1 MINLLYIV
9 GVWGNGGIEKVVYT
23 YCKNL
28 SPDKYNIYLLPIEK
42 RESIFTAKLQEIG
55 VTIIEPVEKINGNA
69 LQKYKSRKKIVC
81 NAVKNKHFDIVH
93 FHNSIFTSYMFL
105 NEMKKICP
113 NTKYI
118 LHSHGDNA
126 EAPYVHIKRLLNN
139 IIKTI
144 YQNVPDFCTACSDNA
159 GKWSFTKRI
168 YLSNKYTT
176 LFNAFNTE
184 DYMFDINKREYL
196 KKYHKIESR
205 FVIGTIGRF
214 CYQKNPEFIIQIIK
228 NMNEKKYDFTF
239 VWIGDGPDK
248 DKMKNLAASYKIN
261 NIIYISSTDDI
272 RGYLS
277 LMDAFILPSRYEGLG
292 LVLIEALSCGLQCFA
307 SNVIPKDTQ
316 INSKIQYLPI
326 SESDSYIWSDKIIR
340 FLQRTNTLK
349 NNLVDRSYPKK
360 ELHKSG
366 FDIEPLMIK
375 LNNIY
380 KELMEKK

>member
-1 MINLLYIV
+1 MAVRSTTGYDGSLEMAWLNILIKSGLLGVLAYAFIFIRMFKLAVKANDKVISVGIMAITITLLASSLVEAYIQSIHCIYGMMSYMAVNGLYGCDLNLIVRSKKDRMINLLYIV

-168 YLSNKYTT
+168 
-176 LFNAFNTE
+176 LF
-184 DYMFDINKREYL
+184 
-196 KKYHKIESR
+196 
-205 FVIGTIGRF
+205 
-214 CYQKNPEFIIQIIK
+214 IK
-228 NMNEKKYDFTF
+228 
-239 VWIGDGPDK
+239 
-248 DKMKNLAASYKIN
+248 
-261 NIIYISSTDDI
+261 
-272 RGYLS
+272 
-277 LMDAFILPSRYEGLG
+277 
-292 LVLIEALSCGLQCFA
+292 
-307 SNVIPKDTQ
+307 
-316 INSKIQYLPI
+316 
-326 SESDSYIWSDKIIR
+326 
-340 FLQRTNTLK
+340 
-349 NNLVDRSYPKK
+349 
-360 ELHKSG
+360 
-366 FDIEPLMIK
+366 
-375 LNNIY
+375 
-380 KELMEKK
+380 